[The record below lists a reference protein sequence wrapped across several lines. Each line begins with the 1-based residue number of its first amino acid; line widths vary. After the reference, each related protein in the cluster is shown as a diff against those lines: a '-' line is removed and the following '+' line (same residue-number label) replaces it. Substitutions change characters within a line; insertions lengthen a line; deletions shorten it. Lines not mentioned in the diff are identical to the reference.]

1 MENLVLMKEVRQV
14 LILNPNHLLF
24 ASSINKYISCRV
36 YNFKFKIME
45 LILIILTVLNAVCIT
60 ALIVLLQNIKKTASL
75 WMYRI
80 YLFFTILALLFC

>member
-1 MENLVLMKEVRQV
+1 MENPVLMKEVRQV

-24 ASSINKYISCRV
+24 ASSINKYISCRI
-36 YNFKFKIME
+36 YNLFKIME
-45 LILIILTVLNAVCIT
+45 SILIILTVLNAVCIT
-60 ALIVLLQNIKKTASL
+60 ALIVLLQNIKKTASP